1 MTAFHYNQQKLQPP
15 LYVTSTLW
23 SETIVETIVCYNNLT
38 LQPLYVFMLPASMR
52 LCMGSRRGFI
62 VRMKIGNT
70 AVDPMT
76 ASHTI
81 RIRQRNTLGPSSDGH
96 QYAVVHVTGYVKN
109 WPPAG
114 RQQEN
119 R

>member
-1 MTAFHYNQQKLQPP
+1 
-15 LYVTSTLW
+15 
-23 SETIVETIVCYNNLT
+23 
-38 LQPLYVFMLPASMR
+38 MR

-114 RQQEN
+114 IRTGKEICQFYFVQTDKYQSESWYLI
-119 R
+119 